1 MDWVIRR
8 AAGGQD
14 EDEPNGDNVV
24 RLRGLPYEATK
35 QDIVSIFDGTFV
47 EQKLL
52 SSNVKKISHKIALIW
67 ITFKSEGEDASDHVE
82 VH

>member
-14 EDEPNGDNVV
+14 EDEPNSDNVV

-35 QDIVSIFDGTFV
+35 QDIVSFFDGTKIM
-47 EQKLL
+47 QKLL
-52 SSNVKKISHKIALIW
+52 SFNA
-67 ITFKSEGEDASDHVE
+67 
-82 VH
+82 